1 MAFQPLKEEGPCF
14 LSFAP
19 AKSDGYQPCPHVIF
33 FILFNG
39 LFRIHTFL
47 FRCFLYH
54 CRCKSAV
61 FHHAIGMRKSRELNV
76 PICKGDTTAST
87 LFHNEPCCRL
97 CVFKGSFGQGIYK
110 AVCYGNALPADCPV
124 DKVLFGMHHVY
135 QVDDALRC
143 HAADRHFDLCFRF
156 FRLCF
161 LCLFCHVILEK
172 HPSHL
177 VFHAVIFK
185 YDLCVP
191 VHRDASNAVCK
202 GWRSKVF

>member
-1 MAFQPLKEEGPCF
+1 
-14 LSFAP
+14 
-19 AKSDGYQPCPHVIF
+19 
-33 FILFNG
+33 
-39 LFRIHTFL
+39 
-47 FRCFLYH
+47 
-54 CRCKSAV
+54 
-61 FHHAIGMRKSRELNV
+61 MRKSRELNV
-76 PICKGDTTAST
+76 PVCKGNTAASA
-87 LFHNEPCCRL
+87 LFLNEPCCRL
-97 CVFKGSFGQGIYK
+97 RIFKGTFGKDIYK

-143 HAADRHFDLCFRF
+143 HAANRYFDFCFRF

-161 LCLFCHVILEK
+161 LCLFRHVILKK

-191 VHRDASNAVCK
+191 VHRDASDAVCK
-202 GWRSKVF
+202 GWWSKVF